1 MNHLIMQYTV
11 NYKFNQLSKVEYK
24 CKGFE
29 MYLYMYYFNE
39 NTSSL
44 FSGTDNWA
52 FSSVNLDSNIFCES
66 FFKKYF
72 TNKSKILDL
81 SLTYP

>member
-1 MNHLIMQYTV
+1 MQYTV
-11 NYKFNQLSKVEYK
+11 NYRFNQLSKVEYK
-24 CKGFE
+24 CKGFV
-29 MYLYMYYFNE
+29 MNLYHFNE

-66 FFKKYF
+66 FFKTYF

-81 SLTYP
+81 SITYP